1 METNEISADSVNILL
16 AGIVGMLL
24 LSVAL
29 VVFFIV
35 YQRKIFDQQRIRLA
49 EEQAHQKELLT
60 AAVEVQ
66 ETERRRIAR
75 DLHDDIGSLL
85 SATRLYLRQLKPD
98 SSPEKRAS
106 IQNES
111 LNILDE
117 IIQNTRRITHDLL
130 PPVLEKFGYQAAAE
144 DLCDRV
150 AKSGG
155 MKVLFTGDSSQRRL
169 GEKQEIALYRVLQEL
184 VNNTLKHAKAS
195 QFEVSNIWQGDV
207 FKFSYRD
214 DGRGFNPNTVKSGG
228 LGLKNIESRTS
239 LVGGHLDWKSAP
251 GKGLEVN
258 ITLNNAFAIAD

>member
-1 METNEISADSVNILL
+1 METNEISAESVNILL

-35 YQRKIFDQQRIRLA
+35 YQRRIFEQQRIRLA
-49 EEQAHQKELLT
+49 EEQAHQKQLLT

-98 SSPEKRAS
+98 SSPEKSAS
-106 IQNES
+106 IRAES
-111 LNILDE
+111 LSILDE

-144 DLCDRV
+144 DLCERV
-150 AKSGG
+150 GKSGG
-155 MKVLFTGDSSQRRL
+155 MKMIYSGGSNQRRL
-169 GEKQEIALYRVLQEL
+169 EDKQEIALYRVLQEL

-195 QFEVSNIWQGDV
+195 EIEVVNSWQGDL
-207 FKFSYRD
+207 FKFRYRD
-214 DGRGFNPNTVKSGG
+214 DGKGFDPLTVKSGG
-228 LGLKNIESRTS
+228 LGLKNIESRIT
-239 LVGGHLDWKSAP
+239 LVGGSLDWKSAP
-251 GKGLEVN
+251 GDGLEVN
-258 ITLNNAFAIAD
+258 ISLNNAN